1 MLNRGGTIN
10 LGSLTQRGAIAAK
23 KGAAA
28 KQMYSDIMVHNI
40 DRETYHE
47 IAHEFVCRK
56 DIEYIN
62 MKLLERK

>member
-10 LGSLTQRGAIAAK
+10 LGSLTQRGAIAAR

-28 KQMYSDIMVHNI
+28 KQMNSDLMVHNI
-40 DRETYHE
+40 DRETYNG
-47 IAHEFVCRK
+47 IAHEFNSRR